1 MLELGKEY
9 KIVTLEEDLE
19 GLGEVQRHH
28 CKVVEI
34 AWPVVRVR
42 LDHGRLHDRQFVLA
56 TLRAC
61 RTLRLKGG
69 VKYASPRKSPSAPA
83 PHRR

>member
-34 AWPVVRVR
+34 AWPVVRFGWTTGDYMIVNLSSPHFVR
-42 LDHGRLHDRQFVLA
+42 AEPYD
-56 TLRAC
+56 
-61 RTLRLKGG
+61 
-69 VKYASPRKSPSAPA
+69 
-83 PHRR
+83 